1 MQHGAGNVLGIIVAV
16 TTALSDSWS
25 TGTLRLQRRNL
36 VSIDLYQYPAVIA
49 WPPGVN
55 FVEGTDRDSFVEA
68 A

>member
-16 TTALSDSWS
+16 TAALSDSWS

-36 VSIDLYQYPAVIA
+36 VSIDLYLYPAVIT

-55 FVEGTDRDSFVEA
+55 FVEGADRDSLVEA